1 MAQDR
6 TGRELRDE
14 LLETMFGG
22 EQGRPG
28 PGDPPEEAERHAR
41 EMRADA
47 RYQERPWDEVESD
60 LRREWE
66 GRHPDAPWGGAREA
80 IRGAW
85 ERETDQAP
93 PGAESEETL
102 QLREEELAARRR
114 TVEAGEVEIRKEVV
128 TETRT
133 VEVPVRR
140 EQLVIER
147 RDGRGTVGEP
157 IRVPLSEGPPEDG
170 AGRPAE

>member
-28 PGDPPEEAERHAR
+28 PGEPPEGAERYAR

-47 RYQERPWDEVESD
+47 RYRERPWDEVEPD

-66 GRHPDAPWGGAREA
+66 GRHPDAPWAGAREA

-85 ERETDQAP
+85 ERETEQAP
-93 PGAESEETL
+93 LGAQSEQTL
-102 QLREEELAARRR
+102 RLREEELEARRR

-157 IRVPLSEGPPEDG
+157 IRVTLPEGQPD
-170 AGRPAE
+170 AGEGQPAD